1 LFFEVGNADLE
12 SGRLFGGFLLGT
24 SMLFHIQVGG
34 LTVVVPDLRIGG
46 DVFGE
51 LFL

>member
-1 LFFEVGNADLE
+1 MFFEIGDTELKA
-12 SGRLFGGFLLGT
+12 GRLHSRFFQSV
-24 SMLFHIQVGG
+24 SMLFDIQIGG